1 MTETFESVFV
11 ETAGAEQLRSLVKH
25 LIKTTQETESVS
37 RDNCVLSRQVDV
49 LQIKEKEY
57 KLVLI
62 ELRDVKV
69 QLKKRQDISKAL
81 KAKQDD
87 FLQQAA
93 QLDMVTKERNSLI
106 KMLPYKEECLLLR
119 QKKRDLEVTIQNK
132 EKDQREEIHVYIQEV
147 EKLRKQNRRM
157 KEKGSRLQE
166 ENTGLL
172 DERTRHQEEKNNLHK
187 EIEYNQRREEEQSLN
202 LQKRCSLLQ
211 ERAYWARDKVM
222 EVHPGRTFAA
232 LGMPGTHIKITPEE
246 TKADLKNR
254 ELSQMLKALYNQLD
268 KNKEIIHE
276 KERQY
281 EELKDR
287 TARLLPPERFDMI
300 PKYKCVIR
308 EQREQIKALMGQVNF
323 HQTKAE
329 EYKGDQEKIVE
340 KETAYQKLY
349 LKEKM
354 ENNNLREYLKEGV
367 TKPDNK
373 YNAIQVPAGTKVSQK
388 QSREKHVPTKMPS
401 LKSSLACVP
410 PITKKSQQ
418 VPEVKLDH
426 IQSTA
431 LPKKVVLKSDKK
443 PDLLLT
449 RKIYATYS
457 LLPPIKPL
465 KGRSSACQRK
475 TFMTEPDCDPTLS
488 V

>member
-1 MTETFESVFV
+1 MTDQFESVVV

-25 LIKTTQETESVS
+25 LIKTNQGTQIVS
-37 RDNCVLSRQVDV
+37 RDNCVLRRQVEE
-49 LQIKEKEY
+49 LQKNEKEY
-57 KLVLI
+57 KLGLI
-62 ELRDVKV
+62 ELQNVKM
-69 QLKKRQDISKAL
+69 QLKRRQDISKAL
-81 KAKQDD
+81 KAKQED

-106 KMLPYKEECLLLR
+106 KMLPYKKECLLLR
-119 QKKRDLEVTIQNK
+119 QTKKDLEVTIRNK
-132 EKDQREEIHVYIQEV
+132 EKDQREEINVYIQEV

-166 ENTGLL
+166 EKTGLL

-202 LQKRCSLLQ
+202 LQKRCLLLQ
-211 ERAYWARDKVM
+211 ERAEWARVKVM
-222 EVHPGRTFAA
+222 KIHPGRTFAD
-232 LGMPGTHIKITPEE
+232 LGMPGTRIKPEE
-246 TKADLKNR
+246 TEADLKNR
-254 ELSQMLKALYNQLD
+254 ELSQMLKALCNQLD

-308 EQREQIKALMGQVNF
+308 EQSEQIKALMGQVNF

-329 EYKGDQEKIVE
+329 EHNGDQEKIVE
-340 KETAYQKLY
+340 KATAYQKLY

-354 ENNNLREYLKEGV
+354 ENTNLREYLKEGV

-373 YNAIQVPAGTKVSQK
+373 YSAIQVPAGTKVSQK

-401 LKSSLACVP
+401 LKSSLVCLP
-410 PITKKSQQ
+410 LITKKSQQ

-431 LPKKVVLKSDKK
+431 IPKKVVLKSDKK

-475 TFMTEPDCDPTLS
+475 TLMTEPDCDPKLS

>member
-1 MTETFESVFV
+1 MTDQFERVFV

-25 LIKTTQETESVS
+25 LIKTTQETETVS
-37 RDNCVLSRQVDV
+37 RENCVLSRQVEV

-62 ELRDVKV
+62 ELRDVKI

-81 KAKQDD
+81 KAKKED

-106 KMLPYKEECLLLR
+106 KMLPYKKECLLLR
-119 QKKRDLEVTIQNK
+119 QQKRDLEVTIQNK

-147 EKLRKQNRRM
+147 EKLRNQTRRM
-157 KEKGSRLQE
+157 KEKGSRLQVE
-166 ENTGLL
+166 KTGLL
-172 DERTRHQEEKNNLHK
+172 DEITRLQEEKNNLHK
-187 EIEYNQRREEEQSLN
+187 EIEYNQRREEEQSLT
-202 LQKRCSLLQ
+202 LQNRCSLLE
-211 ERAYWARDKVM
+211 ERVYWARDKVM
-222 EVHPGRTFAA
+222 EIHPGRTFAA

-246 TKADLKNR
+246 TEADLKNR
-254 ELSQMLKALYNQLD
+254 ELSQMLKAHCDQLD
-268 KNKEIIHE
+268 KNKEIINE

-281 EELKDR
+281 EELKNR

-300 PKYKCVIR
+300 PKYQCVIR
-308 EQREQIKALMGQVNF
+308 EQSQQIKALMGAVNC

-329 EYKGDQEKIVE
+329 EYRGDQEKIVE
-340 KETAYQKLY
+340 KATAYQKLY

-354 ENNNLREYLKEGV
+354 ENNDLREFLKEGV

-373 YNAIQVPAGTKVSQK
+373 YSAIQVPAGTKVLQK
-388 QSREKHVPTKMPS
+388 QSREKHVATKMPG
-401 LKSSLACVP
+401 LKSSLAYLP

-431 LPKKVVLKSDKK
+431 IPKK
-443 PDLLLT
+443 
-449 RKIYATYS
+449 
-457 LLPPIKPL
+457 
-465 KGRSSACQRK
+465 
-475 TFMTEPDCDPTLS
+475 TEPKYNHFGRRALAGYSFCFARRR
-488 V
+488 